1 MQAQEL
7 ADIATIYDK
16 TEVFIFAM
24 MYTNGYRIICILD
37 SRQLITRKAEQH
49 PSSYRFPFVSQ
60 EAHQH
65 AASARVLR
73 SIR

>member
-24 MYTNGYRIICILD
+24 MYTNGYRIICIIDDFKGRIKFHNML
-37 SRQLITRKAEQH
+37 Q
-49 PSSYRFPFVSQ
+49 
-60 EAHQH
+60 
-65 AASARVLR
+65 
-73 SIR
+73 